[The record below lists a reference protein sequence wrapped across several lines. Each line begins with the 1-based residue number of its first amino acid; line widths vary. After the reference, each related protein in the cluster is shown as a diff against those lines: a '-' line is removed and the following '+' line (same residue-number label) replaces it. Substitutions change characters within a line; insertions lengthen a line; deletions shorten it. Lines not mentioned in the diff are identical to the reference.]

1 MEAPKTKTTTTSV
14 INLKR
19 REWGG
24 VRFTNNK
31 RERKRVLFLCRRIDD
46 NLKIIQFWEVFT

>member
-31 RERKRVLFLCRRIDD
+31 RERKRVLFLCKD
-46 NLKIIQFWEVFT
+46 